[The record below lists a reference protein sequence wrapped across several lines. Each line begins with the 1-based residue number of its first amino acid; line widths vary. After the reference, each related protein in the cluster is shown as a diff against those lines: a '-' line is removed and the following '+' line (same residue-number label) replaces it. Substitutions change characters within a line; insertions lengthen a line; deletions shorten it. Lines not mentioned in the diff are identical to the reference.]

1 MVEEG
6 QVTSHKG
13 QKIKSYSLQFKLS
26 GISFATAHGNHA
38 AEKKFNVDRKR
49 IREWREKKESIEETV
64 KSKKAKGCQRKR
76 VKGGGRKPLSEKL
89 EESILEWVYNRR
101 SKSLRV

>member
-1 MVEEG
+1 MEEEG

-13 QKIKSYSLQFKLS
+13 QKIKSCSLQCKLS
-26 GISFATAHGNHA
+26 AISFATTHGKHA

-64 KSKKAKGCQRKR
+64 KSKKAKGCHRKR
-76 VKGGGRKPLSEKL
+76 VKGG
-89 EESILEWVYNRR
+89 
-101 SKSLRV
+101 